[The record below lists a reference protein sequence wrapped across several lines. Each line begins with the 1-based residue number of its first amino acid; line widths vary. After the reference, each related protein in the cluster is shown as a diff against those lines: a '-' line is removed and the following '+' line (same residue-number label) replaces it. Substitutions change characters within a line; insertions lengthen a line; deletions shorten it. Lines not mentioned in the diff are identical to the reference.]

1 MPRPAEPRVSRSS
14 AVRAAVS
21 IIGAEGLDA
30 FTMPRLAEEF
40 GIRVPSLYH
49 HFRDRDD
56 VLLAVVQYVA
66 GTAVASSD
74 IVPGPDWPDFFVTL
88 AVNFRRSFL
97 RHANATPLLLRY
109 RPRDLLPGGYEA
121 AAVFLKQSEVPVSLH
136 IRILDGM
143 ETLMIGAII
152 CEVMSPVYDGRNSF
166 HGCDLEPASALSD
179 ALRARRMD
187 TEAMFEGKVRAFLSG
202 AARAGRPR

>member
-1 MPRPAEPRVSRSS
+1 M
-14 AVRAAVS
+14 RAAVA

-56 VLLAVVQYVA
+56 VLLAVVRYVA
-66 GTAVASSD
+66 GTAVATSAV
-74 IVPGPDWPDFFVTL
+74 VPGPDWPDFFVTL

-97 RHANATPLLLRY
+97 LHTNTAPLLLRY

-121 AAVFLKQSEVPVSLH
+121 AATFLKRSEVPVALH

-143 ETLMIGAII
+143 ETLLIGATL
-152 CEVMSPVYDGRNSF
+152 CEVINPAFEADTSF
-166 HGCDLEPASALSD
+166 HGCDVEPGSALAG
-179 ALRARRMD
+179 ALQACNLSAD
-187 TEAMFEGKVRAFLSG
+187 AMFEGKVRAFLSG
-202 AARAGRPR
+202 VAQTYAVGLTASRD